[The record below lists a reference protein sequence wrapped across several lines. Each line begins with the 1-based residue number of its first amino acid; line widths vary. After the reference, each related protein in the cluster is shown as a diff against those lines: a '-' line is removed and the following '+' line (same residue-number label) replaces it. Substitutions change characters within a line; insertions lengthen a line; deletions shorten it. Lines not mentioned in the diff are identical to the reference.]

1 MLRQPE
7 GVSSEES
14 VAEGE
19 ERMKPSP
26 LYNLYLQELI
36 EDDSTLLPV
45 GMDVD
50 DEIFSELDRQPVDAD
65 FFNSFEDDFDDSD
78 FW

>member
-1 MLRQPE
+1 
-7 GVSSEES
+7 
-14 VAEGE
+14 
-19 ERMKPSP
+19 MKPSP
-26 LYNLYLQELI
+26 LYNLYLQELV
-36 EDDSTLLPV
+36 EDDSTVLAV

-78 FW
+78 LW